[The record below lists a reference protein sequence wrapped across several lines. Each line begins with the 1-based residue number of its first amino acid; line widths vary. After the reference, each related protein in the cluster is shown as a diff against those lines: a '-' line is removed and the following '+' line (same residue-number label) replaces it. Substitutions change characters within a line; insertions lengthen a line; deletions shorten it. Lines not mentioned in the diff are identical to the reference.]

1 MPTRSHRAGTAEASS
16 QPSATHARA
25 VSAVAAPSA
34 TSVPDAAAQATANSG
49 RDAADHQGREPLKSQ
64 PRARA
69 ASGGTV
75 KSASQVSRSAAP
87 GSSSIAPTTTAIDPA
102 GRSPSTPIET
112 QNGSIRSRVLHRAP
126 QGPPNAAVEL
136 LPLDRRRGLRGDVE
150 GDAVDAAD
158 LIDDPVRG
166 PLEQVVGEPRPVG
179 GHRVVGGDGADHDRI
194 GVGAAVTLNA
204 HRAHHRQHAEGL
216 PELAI
221 EAGGADLLL
230 EDRVGGAE
238 DVEALPVHLAADD
251 ADRQAGAREGLAPD
265 EALGQAELG
274 ADRADLVL
282 EEQPQRLDQLELE
295 VLG

>member
-102 GRSPSTPIET
+102 GTNAHQELRGNQPGRARKRGSATSPACRSPSTPIET
-112 QNGSIRSRVLHRAP
+112 QNGSI
-126 QGPPNAAVEL
+126 
-136 LPLDRRRGLRGDVE
+136 
-150 GDAVDAAD
+150 
-158 LIDDPVRG
+158 
-166 PLEQVVGEPRPVG
+166 
-179 GHRVVGGDGADHDRI
+179 
-194 GVGAAVTLNA
+194 
-204 HRAHHRQHAEGL
+204 
-216 PELAI
+216 
-221 EAGGADLLL
+221 
-230 EDRVGGAE
+230 
-238 DVEALPVHLAADD
+238 
-251 ADRQAGAREGLAPD
+251 
-265 EALGQAELG
+265 
-274 ADRADLVL
+274 
-282 EEQPQRLDQLELE
+282 
-295 VLG
+295 